1 MNQKITRGKL
11 TFSIS
16 PLPMRNK
23 FKMSISETDFP
34 ARLGGSI
41 FHVDSL
47 DNLPQSIEEQMS
59 KWLIEYTDKSPLQK
73 NLDKFFSLQDLNKNI
88 QYKLYLMAEE
98 DAHHKLG
105 LQSVYD
111 ETNKLERSNHLMAFL
126 FVQIF
131 AQYDKAVAL
140 VRSAYEADEGDRIDK
155 LVLLAY
161 FRDEYANQLE

>member
-16 PLPMRNK
+16 PLPMRNT
-23 FKMSISETDFP
+23 FKMTIVEADFP
-34 ARLGGSI
+34 ARLGGLI

-47 DNLPQSIEEQMS
+47 DNLPQSIEEQIS
-59 KWLIEYTDKSPLQK
+59 KWLIEYADKSPLLK

-98 DAHHKLG
+98 DADHKLG
-105 LQSVYD
+105 LQPVYD
-111 ETNKLERSNHLMAFL
+111 EINQLEHINHLMTFV

-131 AQYDKAVAL
+131 AQYNKAVAL
-140 VRSAYEADEGDRIDK
+140 VKSAYEADEGDRIDK
-155 LVLLAY
+155 LALLAY